1 MGAYLSKYH
10 VAINGQGYVLAKKG
24 GIQYYRKQ
32 RAPEFVNKFGGG
44 DSSYRDA
51 SFWQF
56 WVQTNWRNG
65 SQQLKYDDPG
75 KFWKSS
81 DVNVNSLEE
90 MTLSRKLTSMG
101 QTASGV
107 KNKVIETWR
116 ASQNWWNA
124 SYGYRKQLTITAATG
139 SATPSGYV
147 IRVTEDTA
155 ALQTAGKVLASR
167 NDWRIVYWNGSAWV
181 DVMRHYVNTTNTY
194 FPLQAAIAAGQSD
207 TNYYLYYGY
216 SGETTSQQ
224 PSTEANFNTVYP
236 MFGTTPDSSTKAIY
250 YFREGSGTAVND
262 DSAGTNNGT
271 IAGTATWAAAGQQ
284 GGVETFNG
292 SSSRVACGA
301 GADVQL
307 GSMTLEGWFKI
318 SAIGAGQ
325 FLISRWEDFATN
337 DKAAYYLQIT
347 GGGNVKF
354 GIQRGVNIDANI
366 TTSAALIAGTWYHL
380 AATYDGS
387 STAYIYIDGVQQA
400 TTSSGTWGSVNTAAG
415 VVLEIGRNQDD
426 GGQSYFSGDAQHIR
440 LSNLARTAFS
450 YTLSAANQPA
460 VVIGSEITTQ
470 PPASTADMY
479 VGASDGKIYKHDGAT
494 TFTEQFDCRRLV
506 WFDTTANNDTDMLVG
521 DQAATERAQAQ
532 SFQLAAGQT
541 LKGLELYLKKNAG
554 TPGDITVRIETNTAG
569 VPSGT
574 LADASATG
582 TITAFTTATYSWVS
596 INFSTSFAL
605 SASTVYWIV
614 LKIAAGANDNNY
626 AWGTDGSTPS
636 YSNGNMAASADG
648 GGTWTADTAKDALF
662 RVKGDSTE
670 VNCSLVSVVGGTQ
683 KMLFGVGSPSS
694 QVNGEARIY
703 SFDGTTWTLEKTFVT
718 ATESQVMSLAEYGTT
733 ATLYAGVG
741 PQARV
746 YSSTNVTTWTLSKD
760 INVPQ
765 NPGYVFRL
773 KEYNGVLYAAGGNPE
788 FISTKHYNGFI
799 YTFDGTT
806 WSNLYPFTFTTLR
819 SCEFYDAYLFLGTY
833 HGHLFVYDTSSL
845 NPIFNFKDLYNYA
858 VIIADMKYFDDKL
871 YIALYPQDNSN
882 ETNVGI
888 WVYDRH
894 GLSLAYTISGAAGYL
909 ALQNVNNDLVVA
921 TGDSGY
927 VYKVDTANYAT
938 QGNVQM
944 SYFDAN
950 LPSITKLFADVEVK
964 HDPLPTGTNV
974 KVYYKFKESDSW
986 TLLGT
991 SDTVAGESKVMS
1003 FASGTNSKKITLKIE
1018 LNTTDTTKSPKVT
1031 EVICRYA
1038 LFPTRKW
1045 QWNMRLMAKKSL
1057 QLLDKTEETLTA
1069 TQIRSNL
1076 ETAQSA
1082 TQLITFIDVDAT
1094 SYSVLFQD
1102 ITQDPW
1108 VLNQDDVLEDQV
1120 SVTLIQA

>member
-1 MGAYLSKYH
+1 MAAYLSKYH

-124 SYGYRKQLTITAATG
+124 SYGYRKQLTITAAT
-139 SATPSGYV
+139 SVATPSGYV

-155 ALQTAGKVLASR
+155 ALQTASKVLANR
-167 NDWRIVYWNGSAWV
+167 NDWRIVYWNGSSWV
-181 DVMRHYVNTTNTY
+181 DIMRHYVDATSTY

-216 SGETTSQQ
+216 SGESTSKQ
-224 PSTEANFNTVYP
+224 PSSEADFNTVYP
-236 MFGTTPDSSTKAIY
+236 MFGTTPDANTKAIY
-250 YFREGSGTAVND
+250 HFREGTGTAVND
-262 DSAGTNNGT
+262 DSSGTNNGT
-271 IAGTATWAAAGQQ
+271 AAGSPVWAASGQQ
-284 GGVETFNG
+284 GGAMTFDGTNDKVSLG
-292 SSSRVACGA
+292 TGTDL
-301 GADVQL
+301 DV
-307 GSMTLEGWFKI
+307 GSMTLEAWIKMSDNSGNNTIVAKWQDLAQLNHASYMLQVANGNLRFSI
-318 SAIGAGQ
+318 
-325 FLISRWEDFATN
+325 AT
-337 DKAAYYLQIT
+337 
-347 GGGNVKF
+347 
-354 GIQRGVNIDANI
+354 GVNTEQVLA
-366 TTSAALIAGTWYHL
+366 TTNAPISNGSWYHVV
-380 AATYDGS
+380 ATHNG
-387 STAYIYIDGVQQA
+387 TATAKLYIDGVEQ
-400 TTSSGTWGSVNTAAG
+400 TSVTNTITQGLISAAGYNAYISWNEHSGTYW
-415 VVLEIGRNQDD
+415 
-426 GGQSYFSGDAQHIR
+426 FKGDIQHIR
-440 LSNLARTAFS
+440 ISNTARTSFS
-450 YTLSAANQPA
+450 YALSTANQPA
-460 VVIGSEITTQ
+460 VTTGSETTTQ
-470 PPASTADMY
+470 PPASAADMY
-479 VGASDGKIYKHDGAT
+479 IGASDGKIYKHDGTT

-506 WFDTTANNDTDMLVG
+506 WFDTTANNDTDMLIG
-521 DQAATERAQAQ
+521 DQAGTERAQAQ

-541 LKGLELYLKKNAG
+541 IKALEVYLKKNAG

-569 VPSGT
+569 APSGT

-582 TITAFTTATYSWVS
+582 TITAFTTATYAWVS
-596 INFSTSFAL
+596 INFAASFAL

-614 LKIAAGANDNNY
+614 LKITAGANDNNY
-626 AWGTDGSTPS
+626 GWGTDGSTPS

-648 GGTWTADTAKDALF
+648 GGTWAADTAKDALF
-662 RVKGDSTE
+662 RVKGDTTE
-670 VNCSLVSVVGGTQ
+670 INCSLVSVVGGTQ
-683 KMLFGVGSPSS
+683 KMLFGVGSPSG

-703 SFDGTTWTLEKTFVT
+703 SYDGTTWTLEKTFTT

-799 YTFDGTT
+799 YTYDGTT

-858 VIIADMKYFDDKL
+858 VMIADMKYFDDKL

-894 GLSLAYTISGAAGYL
+894 GLSLAYTISGATGYL

-921 TGDSGY
+921 TGDDGY

-950 LPSITKLFADVEVK
+950 LPSIPKLFADVEVK

-974 KVYYKFKESDSW
+974 KVYYKHKESDSW

-1003 FASGTNSKKITLKIE
+1003 FASGTNSKKITLKVE

-1045 QWNMRLMAKKSL
+1045 QWNMRLMAKKEL
-1057 QLLDKTEETLTA
+1057 QLLDKTAETLTA

-1108 VLNQDDVLEDQV
+1108 VINQDDVLEDQV